1 MIDLSLTNEE
11 LNALKE
17 YLDEDYKAINQMLIT
32 DAETDVAL
40 LSGDAGTKGIHID
53 YSRSYI
59 IEYLKNI
66 KLIYKLILKQYYKK
80 AYKRD
85 IKVYRG
91 TNLLEVE
98 TFKNDLFVDRFLT
111 ATTKKSDAE
120 KKYSAEWNRPACM
133 NISLDNT
140 VPFIY
145 ISDVL
150 EDKDGEVLI
159 SPFTKI
165 KDIVEDKDKKINKNS
180 KTIKIYNVELEKQ
193 ELDELADRER
203 NGLYDFVL
211 DNAYSIER
219 KIEECI
225 ELEEVNIVNFENIR
239 KLEQLLNKYENND
252 EQREQDS
259 ESINEVEDDVLRI
272 SRELDE
278 LKEKS
283 TDLYE
288 QRKQNIEFIN
298 NWKKN
303 ITVYM
308 MAECKEIEK
317 RFEDMELPRFKH
329 EVDPDNKALLEQDLK
344 EAEKVIQMGEVNLI
358 DNSNKKILDTVDLN
372 IDKTEEIDNDVEET
386 ELEEEDLVD
395 EEVVSVNA
403 DTDEKEIDID
413 SGNIEENLDKDEI
426 ENVEKLDDKVEDT
439 DSEELE
445 KQETKKF
452 DFTEETFN
460 KEANLKEELEVDL
473 KTEGFNKDEV
483 NENNLEKGRLL
494 TEELMKNEL
503 VKEELEKLRRNKDEI
518 ESEIKEFDKNE
529 NSEISIDDN
538 ITETSKIENDINK
551 EEKIE
556 NATETNV
563 ESNIEIE
570 EDDEDKES
578 ISYITKNGC
587 KENIEVVNRLI
598 EDINLLITKQQNHAK
613 VAGNMGASYSAL
625 NNAFEMRKSAE
636 KLLELLETTKEKV
649 KMLTE
654 KRTNA
659 RIEERLEKISK
670 NNIEIST
677 LINYLN
683 NPKIAA
689 KNSQITRFDEMA
701 IIEENELKRC
711 IAEKIRE
718 IRGEAELKKL
728 KDDLEIIEDKGN
740 VSRFFGIF
748 TGQNKLDDFMIE
760 QIEVRRTA
768 IRKTLAKKMSLVHN
782 YSIHE
787 LVAEIE
793 MFVAENEDDELV
805 ENDVLDLK
813 AMEEELKKNY
823 VILESKVDSIIEE
836 KEGRNLPIKDKRISR
851 REIIEIETY
860 RFLNKY
866 GYDGNYFYDEEE
878 PTYQDTMTGEI
889 NRIIE
894 YVNSSD
900 I

>member
-32 DAETDVAL
+32 DSETDVAL
-40 LSGDAGTKGIHID
+40 LSGDSVNKGIHIS

-66 KLIYKLILKQYYKK
+66 KLIYKLILKQYYTK

-85 IKVYRG
+85 ITVYRG

-111 ATTKKSDAE
+111 ATTQSFDAE
-120 KKYSAEWNRPACM
+120 NKYSVDWNRPACM
-133 NISLDNT
+133 NITLDKN

-150 EDKDGEVLI
+150 EDKEDEVLI

-165 KDIVEDKDKKINKNS
+165 KDIVEDTEKKSSQNS
-180 KTIKIYNVELEKQ
+180 KTVKIYNVKLEKQ
-193 ELDELADRER
+193 ELEELTDRER
-203 NGLYDFVL
+203 NGLYDFIL
-211 DNAYSIER
+211 ENAYSIER

-225 ELEEVNIVNFENIR
+225 ELEEDNIINFENIR

-252 EQREQDS
+252 EQNDE
-259 ESINEVEDDVLRI
+259 EAENINEVEDDVLRI
-272 SRELDE
+272 SKELEE
-278 LKEKS
+278 LKQKSNELFEK
-283 TDLYE
+283 
-288 QRKQNIEFIN
+288 RKQNIEFIN
-298 NWKKN
+298 NWKRN
-303 ITVYM
+303 IAVYM

-317 RFEDMELPRFKH
+317 RFEDVELPKFKH
-329 EVDPDNKALLEQDLK
+329 EMISDNKSLLEKDLE
-344 EAEKVIQMGEVNLI
+344 EAEKVLKFEGSDLASKPEILDKNVLSIVNLDEGRLKEMDKNVDI
-358 DNSNKKILDTVDLN
+358 ELNQEAPDKILNDAKFEDNVSDEELVEKEPEKEKIDEQELDKEQTKKFQFCEENINETSSSKEDKLEKDELN
-372 IDKTEEIDNDVEET
+372 IN
-386 ELEEEDLVD
+386 
-395 EEVVSVNA
+395 S
-403 DTDEKEIDID
+403 
-413 SGNIEENLDKDEI
+413 LDKDYI
-426 ENVEKLDDKVEDT
+426 
-439 DSEELE
+439 
-445 KQETKKF
+445 
-452 DFTEETFN
+452 N
-460 KEANLKEELEVDL
+460 K
-473 KTEGFNKDEV
+473 
-483 NENNLEKGRLL
+483 NNLEKGHILAQ
-494 TEELMKNEL
+494 ELIKDEL
-503 VKEELEKLRRNKDEI
+503 VKEELEKIRKDRDNFTPEI
-518 ESEIKEFDKNE
+518 EDNDKTTEENIDKDCELSTDENVTQEI
-529 NSEISIDDN
+529 
-538 ITETSKIENDINK
+538 KIENDVNLESEIEK
-551 EEKIE
+551 EE
-556 NATETNV
+556 
-563 ESNIEIE
+563 
-570 EDDEDKES
+570 EDKDS
-578 ISYITKNGC
+578 ISYIAKSGC
-587 KENIEVVNRLI
+587 EENIEAVTKLL
-598 EDINLLITKQQNHAK
+598 EDISLLIAKQQNHAK
-613 VAGNMGASYSAL
+613 VAGSMEVSYSAL
-625 NNAFEMRKSAE
+625 NNAFEMRNAAE
-636 KLLELLETTKEKV
+636 KLLELLEATKEKV
-649 KMLTE
+649 KTLTE
-654 KRTNA
+654 KNLNA
-659 RIEERLEKISK
+659 RIQDRLERISK

-683 NPKIAA
+683 NPKIATR
-689 KNSQITRFDEMA
+689 NTQITRFDEMA

-711 IAEKIRE
+711 IAERIRN

-740 VSRFFGIF
+740 LSRFFGIF

-768 IRKTLAKKMSLVHN
+768 IRKTLSKKMSLVHN

-813 AMEEELKKNY
+813 SIEEELKRNY
-823 VILESKVDSIIEE
+823 VVLQSKVDSIVEE
-836 KEGRNLPIKDKRISR
+836 KEGRNLPIKDRRISK

-866 GYDGNYFYDEEE
+866 GYDGNYLYGEQE
-878 PTYQDTMTGEI
+878 PTYQDTMVSEI